1 MRQFLLVGILLFI
14 GNTASIFPMLDNG
27 QKKTFGITMTMD
39 DKDDDRGDE
48 ILLDILKGDKP
59 VVRSLSPVI
68 VKAYLL
74 NQTLKIYFQDIL
86 DNVSITITNI
96 GTGMIVY
103 RTDCYSSTIVFDL
116 DMLEKGTYCLDIVSE
131 DEWLQGEFT
140 L

>member
-1 MRQFLLVGILLFI
+1 
-14 GNTASIFPMLDNG
+14 
-27 QKKTFGITMTMD
+27 MD

-59 VVRSLSPVI
+59 IVRSLSPVI

-96 GTGMIVY
+96 DTGMIVY